1 MNDNKWD
8 IKVDVQII
16 NDWTD
21 LLSVMVSK
29 NPFCDCKFVLMIEL
43 TKAPLKGKG
52 IVTENVAV
60 LNRTSKTHT
69 WGFYLNGLLK
79 LPSK

>member
-21 LLSVMVSK
+21 LLSVMVCK
-29 NPFCDCKFVLMIEL
+29 NPFCDCKFVLTIEL
-43 TKAPLKGKG
+43 PKAPLKGKG

-60 LNRTSKTHT
+60 LNQTSKTHT
-69 WGFYLNGLLK
+69 WDFNLNGLLK